1 MFRILLV
8 EDDPEISGVLE
19 RQLTAWNYQV
29 GLIRDFRD
37 VLGDFRTFQPHLVL
51 LDIGLPYRNGYHWCE
66 EIRKISKVPILFLS
80 SASDNLNIIMAVNL
94 GGDDFLA
101 KPFDLN
107 VLLAKVQALLRRA
120 YDFGAPEPALEYRGA
135 ILDPAAAALLYGGR
149 RLSLTKNECRILQTL
164 LEQKG
169 KIVSRE
175 TLMQRLWETDSY
187 VDENALTVN
196 VARLRRK
203 LEGRAWRI
211 SSPPRR
217 AWATGSG
224 NRRRIWDF
232 EPISGTG
239 GGAGCWPWDFWRCF
253 SWCCCC
259 SACPFWQWAMG
270 RFCAASSIW
279 GRAFGTLS
287 SGAAATTG
295 CKTWSRRC

>member
-37 VLGDFRTFQPHLVL
+37 VLGDFRTFQ
-51 LDIGLPYRNGYHWCE
+51 IGLPYRNGYHWCE

-203 LEGRAWRI
+203 LEGAGLEDFIATKKGMGYRI
-211 SSPPRR
+211 
-217 AWATGSG
+217 G
-224 NRRRIWDF
+224 
-232 EPISGTG
+232 E
-239 GGAGCWPWDFWRCF
+239 
-253 SWCCCC
+253 
-259 SACPFWQWAMG
+259 
-270 RFCAASSIW
+270 
-279 GRAFGTLS
+279 
-287 SGAAATTG
+287 
-295 CKTWSRRC
+295 

>member
-1 MFRILLV
+1 MFRIFLV
-8 EDDPEISGVLE
+8 EDDPAISGVLE

-29 GLIRDFRD
+29 GLVQDFQD

-51 LDIGLPYRNGYHWCE
+51 LDISLPYRNGYHWCE

-101 KPFDLN
+101 KPFDLH

-120 YDFGAPEPALEYRGA
+120 YDFGAPEPTLEHRGA
-135 ILDPAAAALLYGGR
+135 VLDPAAATLSYEGQ

-169 KIVSRE
+169 KIVGRDA
-175 TLMQRLWETDSY
+175 LMQRLWETDSY

-203 LEGRAWRI
+203 LEGAGLEDFITTKKGMGYRI
-211 SSPPRR
+211 
-217 AWATGSG
+217 G
-224 NRRRIWDF
+224 
-232 EPISGTG
+232 E
-239 GGAGCWPWDFWRCF
+239 
-253 SWCCCC
+253 
-259 SACPFWQWAMG
+259 
-270 RFCAASSIW
+270 
-279 GRAFGTLS
+279 
-287 SGAAATTG
+287 
-295 CKTWSRRC
+295 

>member
-66 EIRKISKVPILFLS
+66 EIRKISKVPI
-80 SASDNLNIIMAVNL
+80 
-94 GGDDFLA
+94 
-101 KPFDLN
+101 
-107 VLLAKVQALLRRA
+107 QALLRRA

-203 LEGRAWRI
+203 LEGAGLEDFITTKKGMGYRI
-211 SSPPRR
+211 
-217 AWATGSG
+217 G
-224 NRRRIWDF
+224 
-232 EPISGTG
+232 E
-239 GGAGCWPWDFWRCF
+239 
-253 SWCCCC
+253 
-259 SACPFWQWAMG
+259 
-270 RFCAASSIW
+270 
-279 GRAFGTLS
+279 
-287 SGAAATTG
+287 
-295 CKTWSRRC
+295 